1 MVYDVKKRDANIPTS
16 RRAGGVDNYGGPL
29 MANSAIPR
37 APRTAHRA
45 PRTAHLNESVTLVR
59 EGSTFRDDDRIVRQ
73 LDNVEAMLRVNTAL
87 IDECLML
94 ARSRAARRA
103 GLPIVGLDPA
113 PSAPALQSAS

>member
-1 MVYDVKKRDANIPTS
+1 MVYGVTKRDANIPTL

-29 MANSAIPR
+29 MGNSAIPL
-37 APRTAHRA
+37 APRI
-45 PRTAHLNESVTLVR
+45 AHLDESVMLVR
-59 EGSTFRDDDRIVRQ
+59 EVRPLEDVERIVRQ

-87 IDECLML
+87 INECLML

-103 GLPIVGLDPA
+103 GLPIAGLEPA